1 MNSNSEYNILLIVW
15 DYENTGNVN
24 HTNSLILIR
33 ELLIHKGKGSLYA
46 TLMERNYISEIEMDD
61 NREIKTAFKLLTL
74 ELTLTDT
81 GMKAFREILAIVFEY
96 LRKVTEEWLADGQ
109 TLDLFDEYRTLSKL
123 SYDIYTVPE
132 YMDDHVNLL
141 AENLLSI

>member
-1 MNSNSEYNILLIVW
+1 MNSNSEYNILLICW

-61 NREIKTAFKLLTL
+61 NQAIKTAFKLLSF

-96 LRKVTEEWLADGQ
+96 LRRVTEEWLADG
-109 TLDLFDEYRTLSKL
+109 
-123 SYDIYTVPE
+123 
-132 YMDDHVNLL
+132 
-141 AENLLSI
+141 

>member
-1 MNSNSEYNILLIVW
+1 
-15 DYENTGNVN
+15 
-24 HTNSLILIR
+24 
-33 ELLIHKGKGSLYA
+33 
-46 TLMERNYISEIEMDD
+46 MERNYISEIEMDD
-61 NREIKTAFKLLTL
+61 NQAMKTAFKLLSL

-96 LRKVTEEWLADGQ
+96 LRRVTEEWLADGQ